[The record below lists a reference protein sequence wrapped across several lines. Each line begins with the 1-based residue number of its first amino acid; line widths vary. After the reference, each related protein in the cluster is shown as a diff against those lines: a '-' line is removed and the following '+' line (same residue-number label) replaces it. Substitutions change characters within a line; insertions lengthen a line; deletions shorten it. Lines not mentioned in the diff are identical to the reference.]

1 MNEVNES
8 EKVENNLEEEN
19 DNVSTGEAE
28 MKNEAEAEVV
38 VEEEIISLK
47 KSVFENLEKEK
58 NDFKE
63 KFYYIAAEKENMMKR
78 FEREKE
84 NLLKYGS
91 EKILSGL
98 LSVLDNLDLTLN
110 AISNDE
116 DAKVKNIFV
125 GIEMVKHQFVDL
137 IKSNGLQVIEAVG
150 KNFDPN
156 QHEAL
161 MQREEEGKEANI
173 VLEEIQKG
181 YILNGRVIRAAKVI
195 ISK

>member
-28 MKNEAEAEVV
+28 MKNEAEAEV